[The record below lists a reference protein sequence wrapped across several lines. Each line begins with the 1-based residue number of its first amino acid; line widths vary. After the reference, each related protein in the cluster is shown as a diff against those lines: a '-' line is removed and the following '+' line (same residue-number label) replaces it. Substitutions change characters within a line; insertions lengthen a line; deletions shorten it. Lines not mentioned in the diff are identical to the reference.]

1 MLQSWIKRIDRFF
14 RDRKIAGLVRKGIL
28 PKGISL
34 GRIKEA
40 LKSTLKPNQMEWFGF
55 LSMRVFRKNGQIE
68 DLGLQS
74 CKKVTLAF
82 ANYVVDSLQNSTSHP
97 LDEFKHHA
105 TGDNDDAEANSETE
119 LVNEVDSRND
129 AGTQVENGAGVFKS
143 VATITYGANF
153 TIREHALL
161 DNASNGVMLDRS
173 LVSNPPA
180 VENQDSIEFTYELTV
195 NAES

>member
-1 MLQSWIKRIDRFF
+1 MLQSWIKRLGRFYG
-14 RDRKIAGLVRKGIL
+14 DHKIAHMVRRGIM
-28 PKGISL
+28 PKGVDL

-40 LKSTLKPNQMEWFGF
+40 LKNTLKPNQMELFGF
-55 LSMRVFRKNGQIE
+55 LKMRIFRKNGNIE

-82 ANYVVDSLQNSTSHP
+82 ANYVVDSLQNSTTHP
-97 LDEFKHHA
+97 LDAFIHHA
-105 TGDNDDAEANSETE
+105 SGDNNDAEANSQTA
-119 LVNEVDSRND
+119 LINEIAPRND
-129 AGTQVENGAGVFKS
+129 AGTQAENGAGVFKS
-143 VATITYGANF
+143 VATITYTANA

-161 DNASNGVMLDRS
+161 DNASGGTLLDRS

-180 VENQDSIEFTYELTV
+180 VENQDSIEFAYELTV